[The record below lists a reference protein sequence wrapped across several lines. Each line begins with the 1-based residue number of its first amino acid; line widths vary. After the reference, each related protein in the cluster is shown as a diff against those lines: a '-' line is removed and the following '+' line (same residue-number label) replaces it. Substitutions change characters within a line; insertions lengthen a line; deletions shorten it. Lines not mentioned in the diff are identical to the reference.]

1 MIIYNLGEIILI
13 SMFGLAGVITGI
25 ILIVIGGLLVF
36 FFPSASTY
44 QPQEFGIVVVIAGF
58 VMIIL
63 GAIMVF
69 V

>member
-1 MIIYNLGEIILI
+1 
-13 SMFGLAGVITGI
+13 MFGLAGLIVGI
-25 ILIVIGGLLVF
+25 ILIVIGGALVF

-44 QPQEFGIVVVIAGF
+44 QPQEFGIVAVVVGF